1 MHARLLSNAKD
12 VLVTVLK
19 CQPSVS
25 DSLLLSFMNVLEF
38 TWISIPESP
47 SPPPLREIGCS
58 LIGATD
64 EELMGRKTHAR
75 NTCAQVAASEHLY
88 DAIFRCKQAPSVLEI
103 FLDNSMQQK
112 NEQAL
117 ERARDCKEV
126 V

>member
-64 EELMGRKTHAR
+64 ARIMGRKTHAL

-88 DAIFRCKQAPSVLEI
+88 DAIFRCKQIKRQASWKS
-103 FLDNSMQQK
+103 FLIIPCSRKMNRPW
-112 NEQAL
+112 NEHVIVK
-117 ERARDCKEV
+117 R
-126 V
+126 

>member
-47 SPPPLREIGCS
+47 SPPPLRESGCS

-64 EELMGRKTHAR
+64 EELWEEKLMLLILVPKLLLLNISMTRFFVVNKRQASWKSFLIIPCSRKMNR
-75 NTCAQVAASEHLY
+75 PWNEHV
-88 DAIFRCKQAPSVLEI
+88 IVKR
-103 FLDNSMQQK
+103 
-112 NEQAL
+112 
-117 ERARDCKEV
+117 
-126 V
+126 